1 MSEKRRARRMEMD
14 AVLKLNSI
22 QTQRDTAGLSH
33 EEFSVNVL
41 NVSTSGVAFKS
52 KQELKLNT
60 YYDLELVLW
69 TKTKFNSV
77 VEVVRMESIGSGDIL
92 YGCRFIG
99 MKPSQEL
106 EIQIY
111 EALQSIE
118 EN

>member
-1 MSEKRRARRMEMD
+1 MSEKRRATRMEMD

-22 QTQRDTAGLSH
+22 QTMRDTEGLSH
-33 EEFSVNVL
+33 EEFTVNVL

-52 KQELKLNT
+52 TQELKLNT
-60 YYDLELVLW
+60 YYDLHLVLW
-69 TKTKFNSV
+69 TKSAFDSV
-77 VEVVRMESIGSGDIL
+77 IEVVRMENLGGEEIL

-111 EALQSIE
+111 QVLQGI
-118 EN
+118 